1 MELGLGKKV
10 ALVCGASSGLGRAAA
25 LELAR
30 EGARVVVCSRSERT
44 LEAAR
49 ADIALTTRAETLA
62 IAADLSEPD
71 QVDRLVDQTLERF
84 GRIDILVTN
93 TGGPPAGPFEAH
105 DRDTW
110 SRAIRQNLESVIN
123 LCRAALPSMKQNGW
137 GRIINITS
145 ISVKQPVDGLILS
158 NSLRA
163 GVTGFAR
170 TLANE
175 VAAEG
180 ITVNNVLP
188 GYTDTAPK
196 VRELKNCHFWLKR
209 QLDQT
214 NPLLIVTIGRVAYES
229 VMRFKKQWPDPSG
242 RKFLGLVGQ
251 VIRSTSPWVYP
262 LSHTSRL
269 GRASRSAEL
278 QKEDWLAI
286 PRILNEAKNA
296 T

>member
-1 MELGLGKKV
+1 MSLRNLFEEARSCQRCYPGKEIYVPLPDPKNSDGDADIVFVNERPGRIGTGQSGYVSFENNDPSANFFKECFLAAGLERKKV
-10 ALVCGASSGLGRAAA
+10 L
-25 LELAR
+25 
-30 EGARVVVCSRSERT
+30 
-44 LEAAR
+44 
-49 ADIALTTRAETLA
+49 I
-62 IAADLSEPD
+62 
-71 QVDRLVDQTLERF
+71 
-84 GRIDILVTN
+84 TN
-93 TGGPPAGPFEAH
+93 AC
-105 DRDTW
+105 
-110 SRAIRQNLESVIN
+110 
-123 LCRAALPSMKQNGW
+123 LCHPL
-137 GRIINITS
+137 
-145 ISVKQPVDGLILS
+145 
-158 NSLRA
+158 
-163 GVTGFAR
+163 F
-170 TLANE
+170 
-175 VAAEG
+175 
-180 ITVNNVLP
+180 P

-214 NPLLIVTIGRVAYES
+214 NPLLIVTVGRVAYES